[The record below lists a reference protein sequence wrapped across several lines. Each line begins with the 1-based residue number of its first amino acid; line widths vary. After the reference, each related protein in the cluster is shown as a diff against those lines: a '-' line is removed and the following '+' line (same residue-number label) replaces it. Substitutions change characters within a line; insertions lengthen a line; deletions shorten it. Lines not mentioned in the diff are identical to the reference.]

1 LGRVNRGLE
10 IHQII
15 ASPGPVSRI
24 RKIGKNYPGSCISG
38 ENLEKGLEAG
48 NY

>member
-1 LGRVNRGLE
+1 LGRVNRELE

-15 ASPGPVSRI
+15 ASPRPVSGV
-24 RKIGKNYPGSCISG
+24 RKFGKNYPGSCISG